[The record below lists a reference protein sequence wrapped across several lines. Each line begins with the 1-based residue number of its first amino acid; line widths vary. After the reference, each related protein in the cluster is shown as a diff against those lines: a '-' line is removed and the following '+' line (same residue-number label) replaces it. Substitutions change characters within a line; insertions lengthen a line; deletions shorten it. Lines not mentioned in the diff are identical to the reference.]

1 MRQFSTPIWA
11 IAAGCLLLNATA
23 AVAEPRFAP
32 VEGGQV
38 AYETCGSGPK
48 ALVLLHDGILD
59 SSAYDRVWSRLCQTF
74 TVVRYDRRRY
84 GASPAATAPYDPVAD
99 LAVVMQAAGVERA
112 TLVGSSAGGGVAVEF
127 ALAHTDAVD
136 GLVLVGAA
144 VSGFRP
150 TDHFMRRTAKLVQ
163 LLSQG
168 RLEEAVRD
176 PYILTPSVDEA
187 RAFVAA
193 DLRAHPGNFGAG
205 RMMQNAPGV
214 MSRLGELAAPTLI
227 VTGEVDMPDV
237 HAHPTAPSCKV
248 SKDCQ
253 AGHTTADYSP
263 VESFR
268 RASDRGHCVGDIC
281 TCAVCF
287 GISTETLPRKRY
299 FGKFRA

>member
-1 MRQFSTPIWA
+1 MRLFSTPVWA

-23 AVAEPRFAP
+23 ALAETRFAP

-38 AYETCGSGPK
+38 AYETCGSGSRT
-48 ALVLLHDGILD
+48 LVLLHDGILD
-59 SSAYDRVWSRLCQTF
+59 SSAYDGVWSRLCQTF
-74 TVVRYDRRRY
+74 TVVRYDRRGY
-84 GASPAATAPYDPVAD
+84 GTSPAASAPYDPVAD
-99 LAVVMQAAGVERA
+99 LAAVLQAAGVRKA

-127 ALAHTDAVD
+127 ALAHPDAVD

-150 TDHFMRRTAKLVQ
+150 TDHFMQRTATLVG

-176 PYILTPSVDEA
+176 PYILTSSAEEA

-205 RMMQNAPGV
+205 RMMRSGQGI
-214 MSRLGELAAPTLI
+214 MERLGELTVPTLI

-237 HAHPTAPSCKV
+237 HAHAGALEVLIPGARRIVMPDSGHFVYLERPDAFIDVLTEFVPTP
-248 SKDCQ
+248 
-253 AGHTTADYSP
+253 
-263 VESFR
+263 
-268 RASDRGHCVGDIC
+268 
-281 TCAVCF
+281 
-287 GISTETLPRKRY
+287 
-299 FGKFRA
+299 